1 MINSQIDF
9 ASLLADST
17 QTSLIELVID
27 SLSDPFFIIDQECR
41 YLVFNSA
48 HKKNIK
54 MLFDVDIEKGK
65 LMCSYLN
72 PLELRET
79 FQRHCEL
86 ALQGKSFVSTN
97 LIGDANLEQRWIE
110 TNFQPIFNEHQEVI
124 AITIHFSDITDH
136 KQIENELR
144 DSQALYSSF
153 VEHIPAGVFRKDLA
167 GRYIYVNSTF
177 CQLKGLRNDDIIGK
191 SAFELANYQALLASF
206 DNSENHRSLMQGDAH
221 HQMIIENGKP
231 VEVEE
236 VYPRPDG
243 SLQYL
248 KVIKSPV
255 FSANGEIIGSQ
266 GIQFDITDHKLIEHA
281 LIDADRQHT
290 TLISNLPGFVYRCAN
305 DRNWTMEFISDGC
318 LNITG
323 YTPDDFINNKKLAF
337 NDIIHPD
344 YQEAIFK
351 KWDEL
356 LRQMKVF
363 KDEYPIITA
372 THEIRWVWEQ
382 GRGVF
387 DDNGKLLH
395 LEGFITDVTDRKGI
409 ENALRESEQRFR
421 NFFENSVVAKS
432 ITNLDGSVTVNQ
444 AFCDLIGYSKEEL
457 KKIKWKSFTHPDD
470 IERDEQM
477 LRRMIEGISTKERW
491 EKRYIHH
498 DGTVVWVDISSTLQF
513 DNEGNPM
520 YFISVVNNVTDR
532 KIAEELLRE
541 KELFFEDSQRAA
553 DIGSYRLDIKTG
565 RWNSSEVLDR
575 IFGIDAAFDRDIDGW
590 LQLVLP
596 DDQEMMSRHFND
608 EVVTQHKPFNK
619 EYRIKRV
626 SDGEIRWVHG
636 LGKLVDDE
644 RQQIISMYGTIQDIT
659 TRKITENILR
669 ESEQKFHD
677 IFDFS
682 VIGLSINTSNEII
695 NANQAFADI
704 VGYNIDELLHKNWR
718 DISHPDDIESNEL
731 VIETLLRGEKKSERW
746 IQRYIHKNGSLIW
759 AEKSSTLL
767 LDSTGN
773 PLFFLISINDI
784 TEQVESVSKLRESE
798 ERFRRIFEQ
807 NFSVMFILDFDT
819 GKIVDANPAACDF
832 YGWSKEE
839 MLQKTIWQINVL
851 SEDECREQINL
862 VQNLKRKHFYFTH
875 RKADGS
881 LCEVDVFS
889 TAIEQGNQK
898 LLHSIIHDITEQKK
912 AERILV
918 ESERRF
924 RDLLSTVKLFSI
936 ILDMNGNIIFAN
948 NFLLHATGWKQEEII
963 GGNWFEL
970 FLPVND
976 PENINKLFFSGLK
989 SGKVKTNIENYIR
1002 TKSGEKLLVSWN
1014 NTVLFDESDQTI
1026 GIASLGTDITQLRK
1040 ATALIHESL
1049 ERLDRAEKVSKS
1061 GNWELVL
1068 GSNVMKASVGAGLI
1082 YGIKGEEFDYE
1093 HLKGVPLPEYRQF
1106 MDETMKNLI
1115 ADNQPYDIEFKIK
1128 AVDTGEIKDLHSKAF
1143 FDAKKRIVFGVIQ
1156 DITEKKK
1163 IFDQLQES
1171 EQKLSTLF
1179 ANMSEMVV
1187 IHEMIFDDNGQA
1199 QNFRLLEC
1207 NNAYFDISGI
1217 SREKAIGKLAT
1228 EVYQTP
1234 IAPYIDEYAQV
1245 CKTGKTAVF
1254 QTYFAPFDRHFL
1266 VSAISLGGNRFS
1278 TVSNDITEI
1287 FKSQEEVLRT
1297 NQELENY
1304 MYVASHDLRSPLVN
1318 IQGFSQRLSKQNYEL
1333 NTILDSCSRECEF
1346 KDKMLELLEDK
1357 IPNSLQYIQTN
1368 VSKMDKLINGLLQIS
1383 RTGRMIMDIRLV
1395 DMNNL
1400 IENVLNAYNYQ
1411 LTEIEAT
1418 VSKEELSD
1426 CYGDENQLNQ
1436 LFSNLIGNAIKYRDQ
1451 NRKLQLEISSN
1462 ESFNKVT
1469 YAVKDNGIGIHP
1481 RNIEKIWDV
1490 FYRVDASDPD
1500 AGDGLGLSVAR
1511 RIIDKHKGHIS
1522 VESTEGVGSTFFVE
1536 LSLSA
1541 QAL

>member
-1 MINSQIDF
+1 MRNSQIDF
-9 ASLLADST
+9 ASLLADSK
-17 QTSLIELVID
+17 QTSFIELVID
-27 SLSDPFFIIDQECR
+27 NLSDPFFIIDQECR

-48 HKKNIK
+48 HKKNFQL
-54 MLFDVDIEKGK
+54 LFDVDIEKGK
-65 LMCSYLN
+65 LMYSDLS

-79 FQRHCEL
+79 FRKECEL
-86 ALQGKSFVSTN
+86 ALQGKSFVSTT
-97 LIGDANLEQRWIE
+97 LIGDPNLEQRWIK
-110 TNFQPIFNEHQEVI
+110 TNFQPIFNEHKVVI
-124 AITIHFSDITDH
+124 AVTIHVSDITDH

-144 DSQALYSSF
+144 DTQVLYSSF

-177 CQLKGLRNDDIIGK
+177 CTLKGLRNDEIIGK
-191 SAFELANYQALLASF
+191 TAFELANYQESLASF
-206 DNSENHRSLMQGDAH
+206 DNNENHRSLLEGDVH
-221 HQMIIENGKP
+221 HQMIIESGKP
-231 VEVEE
+231 MEVEE
-236 VYPRPDG
+236 IYPRPDG

-266 GIQFDITDHKLIEHA
+266 GIQFDITDHKLIEQA
-281 LIDADRQHT
+281 LIDTNRQHT

-356 LRQMKVF
+356 LPQRKVF

-372 THEIRWVWEQ
+372 TNEIRWVWEQ
-382 GRGVF
+382 GRGVY
-387 DDNGKLLH
+387 DDDGKLLH
-395 LEGFITDVTDRKGI
+395 LEGFITDVTDRK
-409 ENALRESEQRFR
+409 N
-421 NFFENSVVAKS
+421 
-432 ITNLDGSVTVNQ
+432 
-444 AFCDLIGYSKEEL
+444 
-457 KKIKWKSFTHPDD
+457 
-470 IERDEQM
+470 
-477 LRRMIEGISTKERW
+477 
-491 EKRYIHH
+491 
-498 DGTVVWVDISSTLQF
+498 
-513 DNEGNPM
+513 
-520 YFISVVNNVTDR
+520 
-532 KIAEELLRE
+532 AEELLRE

-575 IFGIDAAFDRDIDGW
+575 IFGIDATYERDVNGW

-608 EVVTQHKPFNK
+608 EVVTQHHPFNK
-619 EYRIKRV
+619 EYRIKRI
-626 SDGEIRWVHG
+626 SDGQIRWVHG

-644 RQQIISMYGTIQDIT
+644 RHQIISMYGTIQDIT

-695 NANQAFADI
+695 NANQAFADV
-704 VGYNIDELLHKNWR
+704 VGYSIDELVHKNWR
-718 DISHPDDIESNEL
+718 EISHPDDVEFNEL

-767 LDSTGN
+767 LDSSGK
-773 PLFFLISINDI
+773 PQFFLISINDI
-784 TEQVESVSKLRESE
+784 TEQVESVSKLSESE

-807 NFSVMFILDFDT
+807 NFSVMLILDFET

-832 YGWSKEE
+832 YGWTKEE

-851 SEDECREQINL
+851 SEDDCREQMSL
-862 VQNLKRKHFYFTH
+862 VQNLNRTHFNFTH

-924 RDLLSTVKLFSI
+924 RELLSTVNLFSI
-936 ILDMNGNIIFAN
+936 ILDMQGNIIFAN
-948 NFLLHATGWKQEEII
+948 PFLLHATGWKQEEII
-963 GGNWFEL
+963 GGNWFDL
-970 FLPVND
+970 FLPMND
-976 PENINKLFFSGLK
+976 PENIHKSFASGLK

-1002 TKSGEKLLVSWN
+1002 TKSGVKLLVSWN
-1014 NTVLFDESDQTI
+1014 NTVLFNESEQPI
-1026 GIASLGTDITQLRK
+1026 GIASLGTDVTQVRK
-1040 ATALIHESL
+1040 ATTLIRESI

-1068 GSNVMKASVGAGLI
+1068 GSKVMKASVGATLI

-1115 ADNQPYDIEFKIK
+1115 AYNQPYDIEFKIK

-1171 EQKLSTLF
+1171 ERKLSTLF

-1187 IHEMIFDDNGQA
+1187 VHEMIFDDNGQA

-1207 NNAYFDISGI
+1207 NNAYFDITGLP
-1217 SREKAIGKLAT
+1217 REKVIGKLAT

-1234 IAPYIDEYAQV
+1234 TAPFMEEYAQV

-1254 QTYFAPFDRHFL
+1254 KTYYAPFDKHFL

-1287 FKSQEEVLRT
+1287 LKSQEEVLRT

-1318 IQGFSQRLSKQNYEL
+1318 IQGFSQRLSKQNIEL
-1333 NTILDSCSRECEF
+1333 NAILDACSKECEF

-1418 VSKEELSD
+1418 VSKEDLSD

-1451 NRKLQLEISSN
+1451 NRKLQLKISSKEN
-1462 ESFNKVT
+1462 YNKVT
-1469 YAVKDNGIGIHP
+1469 YAVRDNGIGIHP
-1481 RNIEKIWDV
+1481 RNVEKIWDV

-1511 RIIDKHKGHIS
+1511 RIIDKHKGRIS

-1536 LSLSA
+1536 LSLTA
-1541 QAL
+1541 QTL